1 MGYGADSQLTD
12 DNVEITTE
20 CGIWDTQNVKGRNI
34 STLMASPSLATVL
47 NTGTRTYNPVFVV
60 KIKNKSNKTI
70 YIDLGNSFF
79 IRDDNSTA
87 YYIPSSVSN
96 SSGTSSGVG
105 VNLGA
110 VAGALGVGGA
120 FGELAGGVNVGSGKQ
135 GGSVSTTY
143 SQRVVAVPPMSTKA
157 LSAQPLFLRYG
168 EHGPN
173 VFVYAEKTNDDL
185 FLVPHIDLKNA
196 NNKNIRI
203 GETVTYTEQ
212 NTPMKFGTYI
222 SYSFSENLT
231 DLKNLKVNYFLKSV
245 TGFHRTPGGEFMTY
259 AYYLDHD
266 IPSYSFFIGFV
277 GIHM

>member
-1 MGYGADSQLTD
+1 
-12 DNVEITTE
+12 
-20 CGIWDTQNVKGRNI
+20 
-34 STLMASPSLATVL
+34 
-47 NTGTRTYNPVFVV
+47 
-60 KIKNKSNKTI
+60 
-70 YIDLGNSFF
+70 
-79 IRDDNSTA
+79 
-87 YYIPSSVSN
+87 
-96 SSGTSSGVG
+96 
-105 VNLGA
+105 
-110 VAGALGVGGA
+110 
-120 FGELAGGVNVGSGKQ
+120 
-135 GGSVSTTY
+135 
-143 SQRVVAVPPMSTKA
+143 MSTKA

-231 DLKNLKVNYFLKSV
+231 DIKNLKVNYFLKSV

-266 IPSYSFFIGFV
+266 IPSSSSFIGFV
-277 GIHM
+277 GIRN